1 MPHTR
6 WGIRGP
12 GLSPPPYRARRG
24 HEDRGRALGGVY
36 WGHIEPPGTPM
47 ARFLP
52 LALAALV
59 LTAPAAA
66 QLQFQ
71 QGSTITV
78 EGTSSV
84 QSWSC
89 ATSQLAGSAQA
100 EVSGRTLSD
109 LSGLRL
115 TIPVQGLDCG
125 NRQMNGKLREAL
137 GASTTP
143 QIRYTVTGAEVGA
156 PDGQGRFAV
165 TVTGRLEMAGSARTV
180 RTTARG
186 VPAGDGRFRFT
197 GRVPLKMSDYGIDPP
212 TAMLG
217 ALRTGDE
224 VTVVYDVTLGR

>member
-1 MPHTR
+1 
-6 WGIRGP
+6 
-12 GLSPPPYRARRG
+12 
-24 HEDRGRALGGVY
+24 
-36 WGHIEPPGTPM
+36 M
-47 ARFLP
+47 ARLLIF
-52 LALAALV
+52 ALAAL
-59 LTAPAAA
+59 LLSAPAAA

-89 ATSQLAGSAQA
+89 ATTQLAGSAQA
-100 EVSGRTLSD
+100 EVSGRTLSG

-115 TIPVQGLDCG
+115 TIPVQGLDCR

-137 GASTTP
+137 NAGAHP
-143 QIRYTVTGAEVGA
+143 QIRYTVTAAEVGA
-156 PDGQGRFAV
+156 PDGQGRFSV
-165 TVTGRLEMAGSARTV
+165 TVTGRLEMAGATRTV
-180 RTTARG
+180 RTTAQG
-186 VPAGDGRFRFT
+186 VPAADGQFRFT

-217 ALRTGDE
+217 ALRAGDE